1 MALMTLS
8 EAALGILRVIPIY
21 ERLRPILEEPA
32 EVEEGRQHPGELSG
46 AIEVSHLHFRYEKD
60 GPLIIDDVSFRIE
73 PGEFVAFVGGSGSG
87 KSTIMRMLLGF
98 ERPEAGTIY
107 YDNQDLNSLDLRAV
121 RQQVGVVLQDSQLL
135 PTDIFRNIVG
145 TSSKTVDDAW
155 AAAEAAGLADDIKAM
170 PMGMHTMISQGG
182 GTFSGG
188 QRQRLMIARA
198 VVDKPRILFLDE
210 ATSALDNQTQAHVTE
225 SMAQLHATRIAVAHR
240 LSTIVD
246 ADRIFVLEKG
256 VIVETG
262 SYDELV
268 ALGGYFT
275 ELVKRQEL

>member
-246 ADRIFVLEKG
+246 ADRIFVLEKS

-262 SYDELV
+262 SHVPAPVSRL
-268 ALGGYFT
+268 
-275 ELVKRQEL
+275 